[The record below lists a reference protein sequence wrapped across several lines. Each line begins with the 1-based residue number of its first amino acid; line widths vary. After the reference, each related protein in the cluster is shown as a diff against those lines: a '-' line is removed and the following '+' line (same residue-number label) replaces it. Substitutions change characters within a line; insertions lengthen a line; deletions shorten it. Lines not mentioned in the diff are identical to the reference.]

1 MQALNQIK
9 RDEWVR
15 YFKLNNKIESF
26 EILVRISRAVH
37 QLIQLDNKLER
48 KRENYNEIEKS

>member
-1 MQALNQIK
+1 MGYNSVLN
-9 RDEWVR
+9 
-15 YFKLNNKIESF
+15 LNNKTESF

-48 KRENYNEIEKS
+48 EREREREKMKLKKV